1 MNNGINICNREM
13 KLGWM
18 LPQVQTSS
26 TNHIKA
32 KCFMGSM
39 KPMKR
44 NNIYHIQN
52 VPKVSA
58 LQVILKLEETMHTTT
73 HKLLTSNKIQISKR
87 NSL

>member
-32 KCFMGSM
+32 KCFKGSM

-44 NNIYHIQN
+44 NNIYPI
-52 VPKVSA
+52 
-58 LQVILKLEETMHTTT
+58 
-73 HKLLTSNKIQISKR
+73 
-87 NSL
+87 